1 MSECVNFPFG
11 LTSGAMKAM
20 VPRSWPWNSPA
31 PVPLEASLAAAPKS
45 AIRSLWP
52 VLSISKLAPFQDE
65 ERNIQKYYIN
75 ANSLKGRKIS

>member
-1 MSECVNFPFG
+1 MFSASVKHAEGFSECYLFS

-31 PVPLEASLAAAPKS
+31 PVPLEANLAAAPKS

-52 VLSISKLAPFQDE
+52 VLSISKLAPLQDE
-65 ERNIQKYYIN
+65 ERNNQE
-75 ANSLKGRKIS
+75 